1 MSLLFKNIV
10 GNQMKKY
17 KTTKWNKDPVEE
29 VEIEK
34 ETSIF
39 VWIKGQRHK
48 KETEYH
54 CFFDTREE
62 AFDYLIKQEI
72 AEIALLKQK
81 VQQKDLRVYEL
92 EILSNRLPFIDR
104 KE

>member
-1 MSLLFKNIV
+1 MSLLFKNIA

-17 KTTKWNKDPVEE
+17 RITRWGKDPVIE

-34 ETSIF
+34 ETSVF
-39 VWIKGQRHK
+39 VWIKGRRHK

-54 CFFDTREE
+54 GFFDTREE

-72 AEIALLKQK
+72 VEITLLKQK
-81 VQQKDLRVYEL
+81 VQQKELRVYEL
-92 EILSNRLPFIDR
+92 EKLSNRLPFIDR

>member
-1 MSLLFKNIV
+1 
-10 GNQMKKY
+10 MKKY
-17 KTTKWNKDPVEE
+17 RTTRWDKDPVKE

-34 ETSIF
+34 ETSVF
-39 VWIKGQRHK
+39 VWIKEQRHK
-48 KETEYH
+48 KETEDH

>member
-1 MSLLFKNIV
+1 
-10 GNQMKKY
+10 MKKY
-17 KTTKWNKDPVEE
+17 RTTRCGKNPVKE

-34 ETSIF
+34 ETSVF
-39 VWIKGQRHK
+39 VWIKGRRHK

>member
-1 MSLLFKNIV
+1 
-10 GNQMKKY
+10 MKKY
-17 KTTKWNKDPVEE
+17 KTTKWNKDPVEK

-34 ETSIF
+34 ETSVF
-39 VWIKGQRHK
+39 VWIKGRRHK

-54 CFFDTREE
+54 GFFDTREE

-72 AEIALLKQK
+72 VEITLLKQK
-81 VQQKDLRVYEL
+81 VQQKELRVYEL
-92 EILSNRLPFIDR
+92 EKLSNRLPFIDR

>member
-1 MSLLFKNIV
+1 
-10 GNQMKKY
+10 MKKY

-34 ETSIF
+34 ETSVF
-39 VWIKGQRHK
+39 VWIKGRRHK

-54 CFFDTREE
+54 YFFNTREE

-92 EILSNRLPFIDR
+92 EKLSNLSPFIDR

>member
-1 MSLLFKNIV
+1 
-10 GNQMKKY
+10 MKKY
-17 KTTKWNKDPVEE
+17 RTTRWDKDPVKE

-34 ETSIF
+34 ETSVF
-39 VWIKGQRHK
+39 VWIKEQRYK
-48 KETEYH
+48 KETEDH

>member
-1 MSLLFKNIV
+1 
-10 GNQMKKY
+10 MKKY
-17 KTTKWNKDPVEE
+17 KTTKWNKDPVEK

-34 ETSIF
+34 ETSVF
-39 VWIKGQRHK
+39 VWIKERRYK
-48 KETEYH
+48 KETEDH

>member
-1 MSLLFKNIV
+1 
-10 GNQMKKY
+10 MKKY
-17 KTTKWNKDPVEE
+17 RATKWGKDPVEE

-34 ETSIF
+34 ETSVF

-92 EILSNRLPFIDR
+92 EKLSNCLPFIDR

>member
-1 MSLLFKNIV
+1 
-10 GNQMKKY
+10 MKKY
-17 KTTKWNKDPVEE
+17 RTTRWDKDPVKE

-34 ETSIF
+34 ETSFF
-39 VWIKGQRHK
+39 VWIKGQMHK
-48 KETEYH
+48 KETENY

-72 AEIALLKQK
+72 AEIALLKQR
-81 VQQKDLRVYEL
+81 VQQKDLRVYKL
-92 EILSNRLPFIDR
+92 EKLSNCLPFIDR

>member
-1 MSLLFKNIV
+1 
-10 GNQMKKY
+10 MKKY
-17 KTTKWNKDPVEE
+17 RTTNWDKDPVEE

-34 ETSIF
+34 ETSVF
-39 VWIKGQRHK
+39 VWIKGRRHK

-72 AEIALLKQK
+72 AEIALLKQR
-81 VQQKDLRVYEL
+81 VQQKDLRVYKL
-92 EILSNRLPFIDR
+92 EKLSNCLPFIDR

>member
-1 MSLLFKNIV
+1 
-10 GNQMKKY
+10 MKKY
-17 KTTKWNKDPVEE
+17 RTTRWDKDPVKE

-34 ETSIF
+34 ETSVF

-48 KETEYH
+48 KETEDR

-92 EILSNRLPFIDR
+92 EKLSNCLPFIDR